1 MSKKTKK
8 VDPIAF
14 AKNVAKSAFLVEAL
28 TTPKII
34 KGVEGAQNMIL
45 KNLHADMTEKLFVKG
60 VALSE
65 LPENEV
71 KYLEMVFAKFYSN
84 NARVNTREYKKY
96 AEEFHKKAGV

>member
-1 MSKKTKK
+1 MKKKTPKI
-8 VDPIAF
+8 DPIAF

-34 KGVEGAQNMIL
+34 KGVEGAQNAVL
-45 KNLHADMTEKLFVKG
+45 TNLHLDMTEKLFVRG

-84 NARVNTREYKKY
+84 NARVNTSEYKKY
-96 AEEFHKKAGV
+96 AAIFHKKAGV